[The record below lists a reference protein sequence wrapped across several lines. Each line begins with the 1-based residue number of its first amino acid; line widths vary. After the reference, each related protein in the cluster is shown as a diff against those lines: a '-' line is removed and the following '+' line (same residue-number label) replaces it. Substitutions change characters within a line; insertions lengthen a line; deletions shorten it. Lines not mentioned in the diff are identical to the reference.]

1 MDNESLFLTLAM
13 AVVNKYGGTVKFNT
27 ESNIMMIDVAKEHE
41 VVVAEEIANLASS
54 MGIEEDAVNIRQE
67 IEDIIKRHGG
77 SVTEVSD
84 GRFEYSIEPHSKE
97 ECMAEMKAWIRHY
110 IGTGE

>member
-27 ESNIMMIDVAKEHE
+27 ESNVMMIDVVKEHE
-41 VVVAEEIANLASS
+41 VAVAEEIVNLASS
-54 MGIEEDAVNIRQE
+54 MGIEEGVDIMQE
-67 IEDIIKRHGG
+67 IEDIITKHGG
-77 SVTEVSD
+77 SVIEASD
-84 GRFEYSIEPHSKE
+84 GRFEYNIEPHSKE
-97 ECMAEMKAWIRHY
+97 ECMAEIKARIRHY

>member
-1 MDNESLFLTLAM
+1 MDSESLFLTLAM

-27 ESNIMMIDVAKEHE
+27 ESNVMMIDVVEEHE
-41 VVVAEEIANLASS
+41 VAVAEEIANLASS
-54 MGIEEDAVNIRQE
+54 MGIEEGVDIMQE
-67 IEDIIKRHGG
+67 IEDIITKHGG
-77 SVTEVSD
+77 TITEVSD

-97 ECMAEMKAWIRHY
+97 ECMAEIKARIRHY